1 MARYTERLRQ
11 ALQAFDT
18 RPRAE
23 AMWLADNLSAA
34 LHAAEDAGYELTE
47 EEDTLWLHLTAR
59 ALDE

>member
-11 ALQAFDT
+11 ALQAFGT

-34 LHAAEDAGYELTE
+34 LRAAEDAGYELTE
-47 EEDTLWLHLTAR
+47 EEDMLWLHLTAR

>member
-23 AMWLADNLSAA
+23 AMWLANTLSAA
-34 LHAAEDAGYELTE
+34 LHAAEDAGYQLTE